1 MNLRRIKQEVV
12 AEKQNDA
19 AGLRAT
25 EQAETSAS
33 RPVSLWKVIT
43 EVWLECEKD
52 DVLGRSAQLAYYFLF
67 SLFPALLFLATLLA
81 FLPIPNLLD
90 NLLFYLSRVLP
101 VDAFKL
107 IRGNVKDVLSNQRF
121 GLLSFALF
129 ASLWGA
135 SSAMGAIIYSLNI
148 AYSVSESRSWWR
160 QRILAVALTI
170 GMAIFV
176 ITALALIFFGGTIG
190 ERIAMFFGLG
200 TAFHVFWDL
209 ARWPFIVGFVLF
221 GLDLIYFLAPN
232 KRMKWKWLTPGAV
245 FALVCWLVISF
256 GLRYYVGRFAN
267 YNATYGSIGGVIVL
281 MLWFYLTGLVILIGG
296 EINSVLG
303 RT

>member
-12 AEKQNDA
+12 TEKQSDS
-19 AGLRAT
+19 
-25 EQAETSAS
+25 SALS
-33 RPVSLWKVIT
+33 GKSKLTVRLLSLWKVIT
-43 EVWLECEKD
+43 EVWNECERD

-81 FLPIPNLLD
+81 FLPVPNLLD
-90 NLLFYLSRVLP
+90 NLLFYLGSVLP

-107 IRGNVKDVLSNQRF
+107 IRGNVRDVLGNQRP

-129 ASLWGA
+129 AALWGA

-148 AYSVSESRSWWR
+148 AYSVQESRSWWR
-160 QRILAVALTI
+160 QRILAIVLTI
-170 GMAIFV
+170 GMTIFV
-176 ITALALIFFGGTIG
+176 MTALTLIFAGGYIG
-190 ERIAMFFGLG
+190 EKIAMIFGFG
-200 TAFHVFWDL
+200 TAFHIFYEI

-232 KRMKWKWLTPGAV
+232 KKMKWKWVTPGAV
-245 FALVCWLVISF
+245 FALVCWLLISF
-256 GLRYYVGRFAN
+256 GLRHYVGRFAN

-303 RT
+303 RTS